1 MQLIRRDSMATVR
14 HKAIA
19 ELMSG
24 VCRDRT
30 FTGNEVALIEIQ
42 IQAEKEDRE
51 ARGIEIETKSRQGRE
66 FLCKRI
72 ADKINAETKF
82 KVPITANHIH
92 LYRQCR
98 ADEYTERTGKCAW
111 GYKNTRER
119 LGYDPKTGKEV
130 V

>member
-1 MQLIRRDSMATVR
+1 MATTR

-19 ELMSG
+19 ELMTG
-24 VCRDRT
+24 VCRDRS

-42 IQAEKEDRE
+42 IKTEKEDRE
-51 ARGIEIETKSRQGRE
+51 AQGIEIETKSRLGRE
-66 FLCKRI
+66 NLCKRI
-72 ADKINAETKF
+72 AAKINAETKF
-82 KVPITANHIH
+82 KIPITAKHIH
-92 LYRQCR
+92 QYRQCR
-98 ADEYTERTGKCAW
+98 ADEYTNRTGKCAW

>member
-1 MQLIRRDSMATVR
+1 MATAR

-24 VCRDRT
+24 ICRDRT
-30 FTGNEVALIEIQ
+30 FKGNEVALIEIQ
-42 IQAEKEDRE
+42 IHAEKKDRD
-51 ARGIEIETKSRQGRE
+51 AKGIEISTRTMKGRDL
-66 FLCKRI
+66 LCKMI
-72 ADKINAETKF
+72 ATKINAETKF
-82 KVPITANHIH
+82 KVPITASHIH

-130 V
+130 I

>member
-1 MQLIRRDSMATVR
+1 MATAR

-24 VCRDRT
+24 LCKDRT

-42 IQAEKEDRE
+42 IKAEKEDRE
-51 ARGIEIETKSRQGRE
+51 AQGIEIPTHNRQGRE
-66 FLCKRI
+66 LLCKRI
-72 ADKINAETKF
+72 AARINVETKF
-82 KVPITANHIH
+82 KVPITASHIH

-119 LGYDPKTGKEV
+119 LGYDPETGREV
-130 V
+130 I